1 MRKKQ
6 DKNALEVDLPQQHA
20 TGKGGK
26 KAFAKVRA
34 VPPGSGRDALEYG
47 NGRASS

>member
-6 DKNALEVDLPQQHA
+6 DKNALEVDLPQQNANA
-20 TGKGGK
+20 TGKGGR

-34 VPPGSGRDALEYG
+34 DRSGLR
-47 NGRASS
+47 RMPSRC